1 MGCPG
6 LLGLLI
12 AILTDTKRISSRSLG
27 NIGARAVVL
36 KINIRK
42 GETASKEEAL
52 RLCAIKMNF
61 ESSWQADSEGLIYLL
76 SRNQYPLNKVVKSI
90 KAVVV

>member
-1 MGCPG
+1 M
-6 LLGLLI
+6 
-12 AILTDTKRISSRSLG
+12 R
-27 NIGARAVVL
+27 
-36 KINIRK
+36 
-42 GETASKEEAL
+42 ETASKEEAL

-61 ESSWQADSEGLIYLL
+61 ESSWHADSEGLIYLL